1 MTTCGLSKI
10 TNLNVHILQPRC
22 KCIGFLFSINTEL
35 GKHLQSEFSNY
46 NAANV
51 LFPPHVGL
59 LSSFPLRC
67 MFCLDTQITKPILNL
82 TVQKALITAP
92 DSCTPTLI

>member
-1 MTTCGLSKI
+1 MTCQEVSKKKKS
-10 TNLNVHILQPRC
+10 VHVLYPHG
-22 KCIGFLFSINTEL
+22 KCIRLLFNINTEPGETL
-35 GKHLQSEFSNY
+35 HSEFSNY

-67 MFCLDTQITKPILNL
+67 TFCLDTQITNPILNL
-82 TVQKALITAP
+82 TVQKALIIAP
-92 DSCTPTLI
+92 IAALQL